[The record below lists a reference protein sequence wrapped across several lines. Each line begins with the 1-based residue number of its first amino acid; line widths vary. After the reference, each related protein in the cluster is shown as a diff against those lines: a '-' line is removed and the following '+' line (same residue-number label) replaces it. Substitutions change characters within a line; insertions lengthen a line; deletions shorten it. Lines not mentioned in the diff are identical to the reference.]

1 MSKALGAFSHVTV
14 GVADLPAAERLWTEL
29 FGLEI
34 VARRDG
40 ADPELARLWK
50 LQANDVR
57 RQAIVATPGAA
68 AGRLHLV
75 EWAKP
80 GAAVREGAQ
89 VYDRL
94 PKNLDLYTRDLPAR
108 YEALK
113 SRGVSFRSPWLEMP
127 GPPGLT
133 FREVHLPGH
142 DQINFVLLEVIG
154 KGYDTPLSPAGFAG
168 VGPLV
173 TIVPDVAAEMRFYTD
188 VLGMHITLELLL
200 TGPDIERTV
209 GLPPGAGLDLRVV
222 GDPAEP
228 LGRIEGIE
236 YQQVVG
242 ESLYPRARPPA
253 VGILHVNYQVD
264 DLDELI
270 GRLERAAVAFEDH
283 GEIAT
288 LAGSGQVISFHSPAG
303 LRLEVQRCSA

>member
-1 MSKALGAFSHVTV
+1 MRKGLGAFSHVTV

-29 FGLEI
+29 FGLEV
-34 VARRDG
+34 VAQREG
-40 ADPELARLWK
+40 PDPELARLWQ
-50 LQANDVR
+50 LEPDAIR
-57 RQAIVATPGAA
+57 RQALIATPGAA
-68 AGRLHLV
+68 AGRLHLI
-75 EWAKP
+75 EWTCP
-80 GAAVREGAQ
+80 GAAVREGAE

-113 SRGVSFRSPWLEMP
+113 RRGVSFKSPWLEMP

-154 KGYDTPLSPAGFAG
+154 EGYDTPLSPAGFAG

-173 TIVPDVAAEMRFYTD
+173 TIVPDVAAEMRFYTE
-188 VLGMHITLELLL
+188 VLGMDITLELLL

-228 LGRIEGIE
+228 LGRLEGIE
-236 YQQVVG
+236 YQQVAG

-253 VGILHVNYQVD
+253 VGILHANYQVD
-264 DLDELI
+264 DLDVLLR
-270 GRLERAAVAFEDH
+270 RLGQAGVACEDH
-283 GEIAT
+283 GDIAT